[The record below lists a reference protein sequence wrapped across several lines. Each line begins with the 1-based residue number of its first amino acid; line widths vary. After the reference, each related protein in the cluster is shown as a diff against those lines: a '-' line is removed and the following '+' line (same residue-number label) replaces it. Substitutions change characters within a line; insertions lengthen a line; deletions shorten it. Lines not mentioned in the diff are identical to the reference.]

1 MDDTSGSSKT
11 VERRSEKKV
20 VFDKEEK
27 VPRLPGRQLMHWRQA
42 HTREHALMMRWLNRE
57 PFKVGLL
64 NQSGVSSYPLIL
76 LTQRIPWLL
85 VAT

>member
-27 VPRLPGRQLMHWRQA
+27 VPRLPSKQLMHWRQA
-42 HTREHALMMRWLNRE
+42 HTREHEIMMRWLNRE

-64 NQSGVSSYPLIL
+64 NQSGVSSYPLIHSNDDY
-76 LTQRIPWLL
+76 LT
-85 VAT
+85 